1 MHSVA
6 YFFHE
11 NVTPFRCALAYVA
24 LITFLLGVTL
34 PIIGVVKKTQKD
46 NHVEAAQRIA
56 DILATELE
64 THISYA
70 LTSCRLL
77 RGFISS
83 GAPLAAPPYFS
94 NLTGM
99 ERVAVALRVGTP
111 GSMNY
116 DGYNRLLNRVAK
128 TLPGMINVAAQ
139 PGMVSFFSSNTSVF
153 AGADFLNTSD
163 VPADTVQ
170 RYQNLIERGMSYMYL
185 VPWGNNNSFA
195 IVRAPVWTDAD
206 KVSRNASDVDADGHH
221 VNWRYAWG
229 AVSITVDLRML
240 FRTAKFASLVDKA
253 YDYLF
258 EALPHTALGYLSNYT
273 VFATSAKDAAVF
285 AGAPQTC
292 VSRAGFE
299 SVCFRVRPKASW
311 NGDDGT
317 TILIISAIVI
327 IFAPAILLIS
337 AITLIRIIV
346 GPKPDALVEVPR
358 QAPFHAVCIDM
369 PKSNK
374 MYVEVPFVLMEV
386 TTTFNAEMERLCIR
400 HDVHV
405 AQRLGHT
412 IIVVSAYRSRI
423 VNFTL
428 AMSEWCYTHKWPT
441 HITLHNRHGCVDFSF
456 IMHTCQTAT
465 ITVDPAAGDIN
476 IAGPDVQALLLL
488 RVAAVPR
495 HVICTNQFLG
505 IGKGARSFRDSDD
518 MAGSMSAA
526 SGFDLDSV
534 DLLQKVR
541 EIGVCH
547 LRINSEKRP
556 FITLQ
561 GFLVP
566 SAATA
571 KKASLADVTGAFP
584 EWLLQEWHVSRA
596 DRQSTSSKGPYTN
609 PLATAAAAVAPL
621 PPPPPGPGPRLGRM
635 EIMNVLDSIATA
647 RGQMPASIYSNAEAS
662 ESLPASAMDIV
673 ETRRIAAM
681 LVSMTQSSS
690 RGSGSTAASPA
701 LFSADVQRLRQSLSL
716 ATYCFLAYRI
726 LLSPLDMENR
736 LAIVNIWTSVLGLPS
751 ETFKYALAAR
761 CARVAEYL
769 EFERLEAQRR
779 LMRVEE
785 EMI

>member
-1 MHSVA
+1 MHA
-6 YFFHE
+6 LTYFFHE
-11 NVTPFRCALAYVA
+11 HLTFLRCATVYLLFIAV
-24 LITFLLGVTL
+24 ILGVTL
-34 PIIGVVKKTQKD
+34 PIVGVGKKAQKD
-46 NHVEAAQRIA
+46 NHVDEASRLADALAYDMSFKINAAMEGVRDAQ
-56 DILATELE
+56 
-64 THISYA
+64 
-70 LTSCRLL
+70 
-77 RGFISS
+77 GFAAA
-83 GAPLAAPPYFS
+83 GAPLIAPPYFS
-94 NLTGM
+94 NLTASQ
-99 ERVAVALRVGTP
+99 RVAIAIQSSNP
-111 GSMNY
+111 EA
-116 DGYNRLLNRVAK
+116 YNNVSYSRLLARVAAK
-128 TLPGMINVAAQ
+128 VPGLYTAAVQ
-139 PGMVSFFSSNTSVF
+139 PGIVNYFSATTSAAV
-153 AGADFLNTSD
+153 GLDFLDPSQIGL
-163 VPADTVQ
+163 DTIRV
-170 RYQNLIERGMSYMYL
+170 YQFLVTRGLDYLAL
-185 VPWGNNNSFA
+185 VPWVGNSSYL
-195 IVRAPVWTDAD
+195 IIRAPVWNNTNISKDP
-206 KVSRNASDVDADGHH
+206 NALDERGNH
-221 VNWRYAWG
+221 VNWRYCWG
-229 AVSITVDLRML
+229 AVSIVIDLRGL
-240 FRTAKFASLVDKA
+240 ARKTNFSAITGKT

-258 EALPHTALGYLSNYT
+258 EALPRYQMDNWSTYQAYAYTASS
-273 VFATSAKDAAVF
+273 VSAFDS
-285 AGAPQTC
+285 APRSCLT
-292 VSRAGFE
+292 RALFDT
-299 SVCFRVRPKASW
+299 VCFRVRPKGAW
-311 NGDDGT
+311 RGDDGT
-317 TILIISAIVI
+317 LILVIVGVVI
-327 IFAPAILLIS
+327 AFAPAILLVA

-441 HITLHNRHGCVDFSF
+441 HIALHNRHGCVDFSF

-465 ITVDPAAGDIN
+465 IAVDPATGDIN

-505 IGKGARSFRDSDD
+505 IGNGARFDESASFASPTSVTSDD
-518 MAGSMSAA
+518 
-526 SGFDLDSV
+526 FDTTGLS
-534 DLLQKVR
+534 QTVR

-561 GFLVP
+561 GYLVP

-584 EWLLQEWHVSRA
+584 EWLLQEWHVSRT
-596 DRQSTSSKGPYTN
+596 DRSHSSVRSGNAGN
-609 PLATAAAAVAPL
+609 PLRSIPVDEPTTKRGGSRVGVQQIPSSSS
-621 PPPPPGPGPRLGRM
+621 
-635 EIMNVLDSIATA
+635 VLDVIATI
-647 RGQMPASIYSNAEAS
+647 RGPMPASVYANAEAS
-662 ESLPASAMDIV
+662 ESLPGSAVDIT
-673 ETRRIAAM
+673 EARRLALA
-681 LVSMTQSSS
+681 LASMTQSTWRSVDDRHS
-690 RGSGSTAASPA
+690 APVM
-701 LFSADVQRLRQSLSL
+701 FSANVQRLRQSLSL

-736 LAIVNIWTSVLGLPS
+736 LAIVNIWTNTLGLPS

-769 EFERLEAQRR
+769 EFERLEKQRR
-779 LMRVEE
+779 LMRAENEAV
-785 EMI
+785 